1 MPGILT
7 LVLVTYAY
15 IFSSVRSSRAHATTF
30 NAERNAPLPN
40 TIAGNAVASA
50 HSLVPII
57 IDAESL
63 D

>member
-7 LVLVTYAY
+7 LVIVTYAY
-15 IFSSVRSSRAHATTF
+15 IFSSARSSKAHAITF

-40 TIAGNAVASA
+40 INIAVASV
-50 HSLVPII
+50 HGLVPSI

>member
-15 IFSSVRSSRAHATTF
+15 IFSSVRSSTAHASTF
-30 NAERNAPLPN
+30 NAERNVPLPN
-40 TIAGNAVASA
+40 ILADDAVASV
-50 HSLVPII
+50 HGLVPII
-57 IDAESL
+57 VDAESL

>member
-1 MPGILT
+1 VPGILT
-7 LVLVTYAY
+7 LVIVTYAY
-15 IFSSVRSSRAHATTF
+15 IFSSARSSKAHAITF

-40 TIAGNAVASA
+40 ILTDNAVASV
-50 HSLVPII
+50 HGLVPII

>member
-15 IFSSVRSSRAHATTF
+15 IFSSARSSKAHAITF
-30 NAERNAPLPN
+30 NAEQNAPLPSIN
-40 TIAGNAVASA
+40 TAVASA
-50 HSLVPII
+50 RGLVPII
-57 IDAESL
+57 VDAESL

>member
-15 IFSSVRSSRAHATTF
+15 IFSSARSSTAHASTF
-30 NAERNAPLPN
+30 NAEQNAPLPN
-40 TIAGNAVASA
+40 INVAVASA
-50 HSLVPII
+50 RGLVPII
-57 IDAESL
+57 VDAESL

>member
-7 LVLVTYAY
+7 LVIVTYAY
-15 IFSSVRSSRAHATTF
+15 IFSSARSSRAHATTF

-40 TIAGNAVASA
+40 ILADDAVASA